1 MESIPMPEDREKSL
15 RYTTPVFV
23 LIGVTFFLLYLATL
37 CPDWGSV
44 CPYNTWDGLE
54 YTICSSMGGID
65 HPPGH
70 PLYLILT
77 RVFCMLIPWLP
88 LPYKMNIFSALF
100 GALDVSMVYLLT
112 KCALSGIYRSERP
125 VVHTL
130 MAVAAALIF
139 GLSKVFWSQ
148 ALITGVRTFFLFL
161 LEGTIYFALLVMTER
176 GRKWLWWLGLL
187 MGLML
192 GTSILNA
199 LTVIVPT
206 LLILLFTCYRRFTLK
221 DWAILPVMFL
231 PMLASYSYYPLTL
244 ASHAVFIHPTS
255 VMSQYP
261 MGSLPWYLVFISG
274 SAWFG
279 QDFCKRE
286 IFHSMVSL
294 FQNNIF
300 ENFPSCSLLLFLT
313 ALFTVIGQLLAHF
326 LPERSN
332 TPESLP
338 LHSRDVRVAMLLFS
352 VFVCVSF
359 PLLFRIGIAEQ
370 NGGSSFYI
378 PTFLL
383 YLLIVALGAAQALE
397 YILECH
403 PALTW
408 SRRAGRTLIAGLL
421 IIVFTL
427 PVTLFLRNYPLMNL
441 RTSGSFYEASL
452 RIVRA
457 LPPDSLIYSSLIFY
471 QLIPYF
477 SRYDPVVKEKHLQVK
492 SPDLA
497 VMGRINKESSPSAK
511 ALQKS
516 NLLEEDIEHELREK
530 KQVLIGSDSINED
543 KYPELLLMGNAVIE
557 PCLTREFFKGMTV
570 ISKDA
575 LPYRVVG
582 FRKAVICETMP
593 KGVFRG
599 IANDGDYDHVLKF
612 LGYALPPQ
620 RAQGV
625 YRKRLTFHF
634 YWKALKKPD
643 LDYMGTLILLDS
655 RYNKVSPEKTTNF
668 FRIGGK
674 YPASQWKPGD
684 IIRDEVF
691 YYPPSGQKG
700 RYFLALRVTM
710 NDGVGLLRYIP
721 TPGHAGKK
729 SFDFMLLLPL
739 VL

>member
-1 MESIPMPEDREKSL
+1 MPEDRGKSF
-15 RYTTPVFV
+15 RYTTPVCA
-23 LIGVTFFLLYLATL
+23 LIGVAFFLLYLATL
-37 CPDWGSV
+37 CPDWGSI

-77 RVFCMLIPWLP
+77 RVFCVVIPWLP
-88 LPYKMNIFSALF
+88 LSYKMNLFSALF

-112 KCALSGIYRSERP
+112 QCALFSLYRSERP
-125 VVHTL
+125 VVHIL
-130 MAVAAALIF
+130 IAIAAAVIF
-139 GLSKVFWSQ
+139 GLTKVFWSQ

-161 LEGTIYFALLVMTER
+161 LEGTLYFALLVITEG
-176 GRKWLWWLGLL
+176 GRKWLWWLALL

-199 LTVIVPT
+199 FTVIVPT
-206 LLILLFTCYRRFTLK
+206 LLILLFTCHRRYTLK

-231 PMLASYSYYPLTL
+231 PMLASYCYYPLAL
-244 ASHAVFIHPTS
+244 ASHAPFIHPTG

-261 MGSLPWYLVFISG
+261 MGSLPWYLVFMSG

-286 IFHSMVSL
+286 IFQSMVSL

-300 ENFPSCSLLLFLT
+300 ENFPSCTILFFLT
-313 ALFTVIGQLLAHF
+313 ALFSAIGQLPAHF
-326 LPERSN
+326 LPERSL
-332 TPESLP
+332 TPGSLP

-352 VFVCVSF
+352 VFASVSF
-359 PLLFRIGIAEQ
+359 PLLFRIGITEQ

-397 YILECH
+397 YILESH
-403 PALTW
+403 PALAW
-408 SRRAGRTLIAGLL
+408 PRRAGTTLIAGLL
-421 IIVFTL
+421 IVVFTL
-427 PVTLFLRNYPLMNL
+427 PVILFLRNYPLMNL
-441 RTSGSFYEASL
+441 RTRGSFYEASL
-452 RIVRA
+452 QTVRA

-471 QLIPYF
+471 QMVPYF
-477 SRYDPVVKEKHLQVK
+477 SRYDSVVQEKHLQVK

-511 ALQKS
+511 ALQK
-516 NLLEEDIEHELREK
+516 NTLLEEDMEHELRGK

-557 PCLTREFFKGMTV
+557 PYLPVDFFTRKSV

-582 FRKAVICETMP
+582 FRKAAICETLP
-593 KGVFRG
+593 SGVFKG

-620 RAQGV
+620 KGQGV

-643 LDYMGTLILLDS
+643 MDYMGTLILLDS
-655 RYNKVSPEKTTNF
+655 HYNKVSPEKTTNF
-668 FRIGGK
+668 FSIGGT

-684 IIRDEVF
+684 IIRDDVF
-691 YYPPSGQKG
+691 YYPPSGLKG
-700 RYFLALRVTM
+700 RYFLALRVTL
-710 NDGVGLLRYIP
+710 NDGGGLLRYIP
-721 TPGHAGKK
+721 ASGHAGKK
-729 SFDFMLLLPL
+729 SFDYMLLLPL